1 MERERDDR
9 SHVDGLTPEAPLMA
23 VAGQAL
29 DGGRR
34 PWETP
39 RLVAL
44 SASANAKNSLTGSGD
59 VDQTYSGFPYGYS

>member
-9 SHVDGLTPEAPLMA
+9 SLVGGPSED
-23 VAGQAL
+23 AL
-29 DGGRR
+29 RVPSAAADLR

-39 RLVAL
+39 RLVPL